1 MPSYQDQTWIR
12 LWKENAPELRS
23 RVIGWRKQNA
33 ITRIDKPSRLDRARR
48 LGYKAKQGIVVVR
61 MRVGTGGMRKQR
73 PTGGRRPKHLGVT
86 RIKAD
91 DNMKTVAERRVLER
105 YPNMKLLGSYYIYKD
120 GKHYWFEIILA
131 DPSHPRIAQD
141 KELNQTSTSICIR
154 LKSIVVFLVILFFVI
169 PPTHGQLLSDATGL
183 INRMNIQTSGYDFE
197 VVLTANFDLL
207 NYSFDKNEKQLTL
220 YVDNGL
226 ENNIGEIIIPTTLLS
241 GEFRFYLNDQEFFP
255 KVQSDERINFIT
267 MNFIGLGNNVIKISG
282 TEYLSGLDDVIPIEN
297 NQSDSLDNDFL
308 PPNTQSS
315 DTFFG
320 DYLIW
325 LIVGGIVIVIAV
337 FVVIKFLKNKN

>member
-120 GKHYWFEIILA
+120 GKHYWACEF
-131 DPSHPRIAQD
+131 Q
-141 KELNQTSTSICIR
+141 
-154 LKSIVVFLVILFFVI
+154 LVAW
-169 PPTHGQLLSDATGL
+169 DTGL
-183 INRMNIQTSGYDFE
+183 
-197 VVLTANFDLL
+197 VVLNGL
-207 NYSFDKNEKQLTL
+207 NYSINNSNSNFS
-220 YVDNGL
+220 NGSFWHSR
-226 ENNIGEIIIPTTLLS
+226 ILS
-241 GEFRFYLNDQEFFP
+241 
-255 KVQSDERINFIT
+255 KV
-267 MNFIGLGNNVIKISG
+267 
-282 TEYLSGLDDVIPIEN
+282 
-297 NQSDSLDNDFL
+297 
-308 PPNTQSS
+308 
-315 DTFFG
+315 
-320 DYLIW
+320 
-325 LIVGGIVIVIAV
+325 
-337 FVVIKFLKNKN
+337 